1 MFLNKLYSEPYGL
14 FEPVTFKDG
23 VNFIFGKKDGA
34 SSKESLN
41 GIGKSTILEMID
53 FCLCSD
59 YTKVS
64 TSRLFK
70 ESSKLEGFSIVLE
83 FEINS
88 VEYSIRRSFEKP
100 RTIEIGTTYASEE
113 LDIKDAKKELFKLIF
128 EDPKYTGVQ
137 SSIWFRSLIA
147 FFLKVHKKSKNEFI
161 DPIQYLTSSNSIS
174 ELNQFHLYLMG
185 IDNTLVTKNHDLQSG
200 AKDRGA
206 AIREVRRLIEANHSV
221 DIKDA
226 NKKVDRLQNEIKK
239 AQNII
244 ESFQLAEQHKNVE
257 EKLNQL
263 TVEIKDLSEENFWD
277 NRKLNTLQE
286 SIELKDILSDSKIKG
301 IERLYSE
308 VQGVL
313 GIAVKKSLKEAVEFR
328 KALSKS
334 REEFLYD
341 EIKKLELS
349 VNNRANKIKILDDQR
364 AELFGSLKARNAFND
379 LTEAYMYI
387 GKLQQDLVD
396 LESKVKTY
404 QDLENAKTKWRGE
417 DAQLTMEM
425 IGFLDTQ
432 KAKIEDFRRTF
443 NFVYESIY
451 PTNASSGFSISQSF
465 DTQSKNKLAINI
477 SFESEESKGWN
488 KGRTLIYDIAVMMN
502 AIKHD
507 LKRPRFLV
515 HDGIFDGMD
524 KAHFV
529 DLYHFVQ
536 KQQTEGS
543 RFQYIVTIN
552 EEGTLSQEFGSTDD
566 LTPEKIADEA
576 IVVLTPRHKL
586 WSRSST
592 N

>member
-1 MFLNKLYSEPYGL
+1 
-14 FEPVTFKDG
+14 
-23 VNFIFGKKDGA
+23 
-34 SSKESLN
+34 
-41 GIGKSTILEMID
+41 MID